1 MFFLNKSKKVDKTH
15 FKNGFTLVELLVSVS
30 LFVVVSTVSVM
41 ALITIKEANAKAQV
55 KRNVLN
61 NLNFALE
68 NMARNLRVG
77 TVYSCN
83 RNSLSPVEAP
93 VGVNCVNGEDNIT
106 FKDYLGDAVTYSLD
120 SESLVILKEISGIA
134 NPSRTTPALPITSPD
149 VQIDTL
155 RFIVRDAEAGG
166 LQPFAVIFV
175 EGVAKPGTKLETRF
189 KVQTSASQRVLDF

>member
-1 MFFLNKSKKVDKTH
+1 MSLLNKFKKLNKDN
-15 FKNGFTLVELLVSVS
+15 FKKGFTLVELLVAVS
-30 LFVVVSTVSVM
+30 LFVVVSTVSIM
-41 ALITIKEANAKAQV
+41 ALITVKEANAKAQV

-61 NLNFALE
+61 NLSFAVE

-83 RNSLSPVEAP
+83 RSSLSPAETP
-93 VGVNCVNGEDNIT
+93 VGVDCVNGEDNIT

-120 SESLVILKEISGIA
+120 GDSKVILKKITGIE
-134 NPSRTTPALPITSPD
+134 NQGRTTPALPITSPD

-155 RFIVRDAEAGG
+155 RFIVREAGAGG

>member
-1 MFFLNKSKKVDKTH
+1 MFFLSKFRKLNKKDL
-15 FKNGFTLVELLVSVS
+15 KNGFTLVELLVAVS
-30 LFVVVSTVSVM
+30 LFVVVSTVSIM
-41 ALITIKEANAKAQV
+41 ALITVKEANAKAQT

-61 NLNFALE
+61 NLNFAVE

-83 RNSLSPVEAP
+83 RSSLSPAEAP
-93 VGVNCVNGEDNIT
+93 VGVDCINGEDNIT

-120 SESLVILKEISGIA
+120 GGNKVILKKITGIT
-134 NPSRTTPALPITSPD
+134 NLSRTTPALPITSPD
-149 VQIDTL
+149 VQINTL
-155 RFIVRDAEAGG
+155 SFVVRDADVGG
-166 LQPFAVIFV
+166 LQPFAIIFV